1 MPVDGAA
8 ADVRAFGP
16 DPQPKAFLHRIEDL
30 DGLPHHLRP
39 DAVASQYSD
48 FFHPASPCAFQN
60 LKAAG
65 NYSGLRVQEFR
76 VQEIQLSHPN
86 PESSLLEQ

>member
-39 DAVASQYSD
+39 DAVAGQYSD
-48 FFHPASPCAFQN
+48 FFITSFDFKIRR
-60 LKAAG
+60 L
-65 NYSGLRVQEFR
+65 L
-76 VQEIQLSHPN
+76 LS
-86 PESSLLEQ
+86 

>member
-48 FFHPASPCAFQN
+48 FFHPAPPRAFQN
-60 LKAAG
+60 SKVA
-65 NYSGLRVQEFR
+65 
-76 VQEIQLSHPN
+76 IQLSETTIN
-86 PESSLLEQ
+86 YKKREIR

>member
-1 MPVDGAA
+1 
-8 ADVRAFGP
+8 
-16 DPQPKAFLHRIEDL
+16 
-30 DGLPHHLRP
+30 
-39 DAVASQYSD
+39 
-48 FFHPASPCAFQN
+48 